1 MFGQDI
7 REYLIDS
14 RRMDE
19 EEGEQ
24 LLLCPSSLRKSVI
37 IYR

>member
-1 MFGQDI
+1 MFGQDV
-7 REYLIDS
+7 RECLVDS

-24 LLLCPSSLRKSVI
+24 NSYTHAHHL
-37 IYR
+37 